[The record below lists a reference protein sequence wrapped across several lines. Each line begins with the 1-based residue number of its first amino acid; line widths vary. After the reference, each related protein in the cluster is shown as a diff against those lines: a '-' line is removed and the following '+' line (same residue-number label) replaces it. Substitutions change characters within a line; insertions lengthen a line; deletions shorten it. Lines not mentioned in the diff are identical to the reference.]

1 MAAIR
6 ACFQP
11 MLDALF
17 APGIP
22 FSYRWRLLTLAP
34 LNTLAYSMKWLP
46 WIFSRAYS
54 VTWIPLR
61 RNAGHPARALV
72 FKPKAPSKSLRPLHI
87 DIHGGG
93 FIGGIPEL
101 DNEFCGKLVEE
112 TGAIVISLSYRLA
125 PRHPFPAAHEDVE
138 DAADYI
144 VKNAERLWGANPNL
158 LTISGFSAGGNLALG
173 SVSQSLSDTETP
185 VKGAVTGY
193 PVVDLRIPPWE
204 KPKPA
209 AFPKND
215 PLAFLMPLFDAY
227 AHSSR
232 GHNLE
237 NPTMNPILADI
248 RRLPSK
254 MLFLIP
260 GLDILV
266 HETTTFVERLQGQA
280 TIINSQNGWEEDSVE
295 GYKIDSILFN
305 DQIHGWLERVY
316 FFNALD
322 IHRGH
327 LSYTKAKPYHCQ
339 FCERSY
345 GRKDLVVRHEK
356 TLHEEQWN
364 RTQKNTAKKKSSSSI
379 DSMPKPSRK
388 RRMSTLSR
396 SDDQESTVSPLVQ
409 IQHQQWGNSNISTQL
424 AIQTTPPISPQD
436 SDPDCQPLFSAVS
449 YDFSCPLT
457 PAIHERLDYVHEA
470 SVPETNMPVVPQVS
484 EQSYYEEQCGTQYGY
499 PIYEISAHHYLEP
512 QIIPIDPNLCE
523 SLRTTKKNIPLQRTA
538 SESPTC
544 FDVLNLWPTAHAS
557 HLNGGPT
564 PIEESSEQDTNGNI
578 MFLQRLSQL
587 AARTWPT
594 LDRNNISMEHLFSNS
609 TCSES
614 FRKIDGF
621 DIQLLQRCLDQFF
634 SHFNIYTPIFHV
646 PTFNI
651 QTTPTPLILA
661 MSCIG
666 ASQLSERDLCH
677 TLLQM
682 ANECLEHDESENE
695 DLMPATPRPIWKL
708 QCKVLLIYAGVFL
721 GGPNEAPAAI
731 ERVGTIHREFIQHK
745 ARLSTNLRHEAEYSW
760 ATWIDYESSKR
771 LLCSMFITSSLLT
784 TVYDI
789 APCISMSQLLELE
802 IPVQGFLWEAP
813 DEKTWFEL
821 MRCHDPLPESKFNDI
836 LSPLIYGQETSAI
849 YGYAT
854 RLSNFAATVIAHAVS
869 MHLWNIKQCTP
880 SSLNI
885 ANEPHTKDQLQR
897 FCYTQTDA
905 LLSRCCQFLTR
916 RYPPI
921 GDDYGVFDILMF
933 LNGVAVLRSGF
944 ARAFT
949 NIEMFD
955 RALLL
960 SSETLDVVSACKQYA
975 SAPCPPDQFMTDI
988 VRKLFTGLL
997 CPLWQ
1002 LKTSENNLSVLI
1014 WNNIEHCVSI
1024 FDLLLFFTKWI
1035 HRIETEPPHH
1045 TTTPQE
1051 LALMNDISEVIKDP
1065 KAPNDNA
1072 TSLAA
1077 RVTMV
1082 FTSLL
1087 DNHDCPGVVSRM
1099 KYVLE
1104 KLAEVYEEHS
1114 LEQTP
1119 R

>member
-11 MLDALF
+11 ILDALF

-22 FSYRWRLLTLAP
+22 FSYRWRLLTIAP
-34 LNTLAYSMKWLP
+34 INTLAYSMKWLP
-46 WIFSRAYS
+46 WIFSRVYS

-61 RNAGHPARALV
+61 RNADHPARALV

-101 DNEFCGKLVEE
+101 DNEFCAKLVEE
-112 TGAIVISLSYRLA
+112 TGAVVISISYRLA
-125 PRHPFPAAHEDVE
+125 PRHPFPAAHQDVE

-144 VKNAERLWGANPNL
+144 VNNAERLWGANPNL

-173 SVSQSLSDTETP
+173 SISQRLSDTETP

-215 PLAFLMPLFDAY
+215 PLAYLMPLFDAY

-232 GHNLE
+232 GHNLDS
-237 NPTMNPILADI
+237 PTMNPILADI

-260 GLDILV
+260 GVDILV
-266 HETTTFVERLQGQA
+266 HETTTFVERLQRQA

-295 GYKIDSILFN
+295 GYKIESILFN
-305 DQIHGWLERVY
+305 DQIHGWLE
-316 FFNALD
+316 
-322 IHRGH
+322 H
-327 LSYTKAKPYHCQ
+327 TKAKPYHCQ

-345 GRKDLVVRHEK
+345 GRKDLVLRHEK

-379 DSMPKPSRK
+379 DSMIKPSQK
-388 RRMSTLSR
+388 RRMSTISR
-396 SDDQESTVSPLVQ
+396 SDDQESAVSPSIQ
-409 IQHQQWGNSNISTQL
+409 IQHQQWGDSNVSTQL
-424 AIQTTPPISPQD
+424 AIQTTPPISPLD
-436 SDPDCQPLFSAVS
+436 GDVDRRPLFSAVS

-470 SVPETNMPVVPQVS
+470 SVPETNISVVPQVS
-484 EQSYYEEQCGTQYGY
+484 EQSYYEEQCGVQYGY

-523 SLRTTKKNIPLQRTA
+523 SPSTTKKNIPQQPTA
-538 SESPTC
+538 PGSSTC
-544 FDVLNLWPTAHAS
+544 FEVLNLWPAAYAR
-557 HLNGGPT
+557 HLNGGST
-564 PIEESSEQDTNGNI
+564 LIEESSEQDTHGNF
-578 MFLQRLSQL
+578 MFLERLWQL
-587 AARTWPT
+587 FAEQTRPT
-594 LDRNNISMEHLFSNS
+594 LDRNNINMEHLLSNS
-609 TCSES
+609 ACSEY
-614 FRKIDGF
+614 FRKIDDF

-651 QTTPTPLILA
+651 KTTPTPLILA

-666 ASQLSERDLCH
+666 ASQLSERELCS

-682 ANECLEHDESENE
+682 ANECLEHDESGIE
-695 DLMPATPRPIWKL
+695 DLMPATPLLIWKI

-721 GGPNEAPAAI
+721 GDPNEAAAAI
-731 ERVGTIHREFIQHK
+731 ERIGTIHREFIQHK
-745 ARLSTNLRHEAEYSW
+745 ARLSSKIRHEAESSW

-771 LLCSMFITSSLLT
+771 LLCAMFVISSLLT

-802 IPVQGFLWEAP
+802 IPDQEFLWDVP
-813 DEKTWFEL
+813 DERTWSEL
-821 MRCHDPLPESKFNDI
+821 MRCHEPLRGSKFNDI
-836 LSPLIYGQETSAI
+836 LSPLIYGQETHAMD
-849 YGYAT
+849 GYAT
-854 RLSNFAATVIAHAVS
+854 RLSNFAATVIAHAVT
-869 MHLWNIKQCTP
+869 MHVWNIKQCSP

-885 ANEPHTKDQLQR
+885 ANEPHTKYQLQG
-897 FCYTQTDA
+897 FSYTQTEA
-905 LLSRCCQFLTR
+905 LLSRSCQFLTR
-916 RYPPI
+916 HCLQI
-921 GDDYGVFDILMF
+921 GDDYGSSDILMF

-949 NIEMFD
+949 DIGIFD

-975 SAPCPPDQFMTDI
+975 SAPCSQDQFTTDI

-997 CPLWQ
+997 YPLWQ
-1002 LKTSENNLSVLI
+1002 LRKSENDIKVLI
-1014 WNNIEHCVSI
+1014 WNIEHCVSI
-1024 FDLLLFFTKWI
+1024 FDSLLFFIKWI
-1035 HRIETEPPHH
+1035 HRIEIEPQHH

-1051 LALMNDISEVIKDP
+1051 LALMNGIREVIEDP

-1077 RVTMV
+1077 RVARA
-1082 FTSLL
+1082 FTFLF
-1087 DNHDCPGVVSRM
+1087 DNRGCPGAVSRM
-1099 KYVLE
+1099 RYVLE
-1104 KLAEVYEEHS
+1104 KLAEVYEDHFRAARSE
-1114 LEQTP
+1114 L